1 MPYRVGANLGVAK
14 RSQQERRYS
23 KLKLKN
29 KMPYGSMAGRRLG
42 KEYGKMKCD

>member
-14 RSQQERRYS
+14 RSQQERRYG

-29 KMPYGSMAGRRLG
+29 EIPYGSMADCRLG
-42 KEYGKMKCD
+42 KEYGKIKCG